1 MTQSFPTRRS
11 SDLNGDRYEQVSF
24 YVIPIQF
31 TKQEGRLLADFTG
44 ERRGFGISTFGPT
57 MYDDAAPAFVRLDA
71 YDSPGEPDEASLRKL
86 LVREYPD
93 RSEEHTSELQSLMRI
108 SYAVF
113 CLKKKKN
120 TPQHTNS
127 IKTTT

>member
-57 MYDDAAPAFVRLDA
+57 MYDDAAPAFVRLDS
-71 YDSPGEPDEASLRKL
+71 YDSPGELAEASLRKIGSASC
-86 LVREYPD
+86 RE
-93 RSEEHTSELQSLMRI
+93 SVCLHVVI
-108 SYAVF
+108 SVVAGS
-113 CLKKKKN
+113 LKK
-120 TPQHTNS
+120 TIVEYT
-127 IKTTT
+127 